1 MQLPHNIQQFYFSEE
16 HVQLC
21 VPDETIIEEKYR
33 REKLNGGDPPF
44 PYWAKLWP
52 ASIALCEYIYANNA
66 IIKDKVVL
74 ELAAGLGLPSMLAS
88 KFARKVICSDYVQE
102 ALDIMQQSAALNR
115 ADNIECRLINW
126 HHYPEDVQAD
136 VILLSDINYDPG
148 EFEILN
154 QLLISLLKKGTIIVL
169 STPQRIMGKPFIESL
184 LPYCKE
190 KSTGHVE
197 TGSSIAEIFIMQLER
212 KD

>member
-1 MQLPHNIQQFYFSEE
+1 MQIAYNIQEFDFGEE
-16 HVQLC
+16 RVQLC
-21 VPDETIIEEKYR
+21 VPDEKIVEEKYR
-33 REKLNGGDPPF
+33 REKLNGGDPLF

-52 ASIALCEYIYANNA
+52 ASLALCEYMYANNT

-102 ALDIMQQSAALNR
+102 ALDIMQQSAALNQ
-115 ADNIECRLINW
+115 AGNIECRLVNW
-126 HHYPEDVQAD
+126 HHYPDDLNPD

-154 QLLISLLKKGTIIVL
+154 QLLISLLEKGTIIVL

-190 KSTGHVE
+190 KSTGHIE
-197 TGSSIAEIFIMQLER
+197 TGSSSEEIFIIQLE
-212 KD
+212 KND